1 MNKWKARPN
10 AKCISVWVDP
20 KTIEML
26 EVLKEASGNFNYQI
40 IELAV
45 QSIFQKHQHLLLK
58 ETNDNRSM
66 PTGY

>member
-1 MNKWKARPN
+1 MNMWKARPN

-26 EVLKEASGNFNYQI
+26 EVLKAKHQTFNYEIVEKAIQV
-40 IELAV
+40 LYDNQFSA
-45 QSIFQKHQHLLLK
+45 K
-58 ETNDNRSM
+58 ETNDKRSL

>member
-26 EVLKEASGNFNYQI
+26 EVLKNKHQTFNYEIVEKAIQDLYDKPSC
-40 IELAV
+40 EG
-45 QSIFQKHQHLLLK
+45 
-58 ETNDNRSM
+58 D
-66 PTGY
+66 

>member
-26 EVLKEASGNFNYQI
+26 EVLKDKHQTFNYEIVEKAIQV
-40 IELAV
+40 LYDNQFSA
-45 QSIFQKHQHLLLK
+45 K
-58 ETNDNRSM
+58 ETNDNRSL